1 MQSNSLQL
9 VYKSCPSENVLF
21 VPVFPGLLTESGT
34 EEAINEWMKNI
45 FVQKRG
51 LF

>member
-1 MQSNSLQL
+1 MLFDLVKIFKMQSNSLQL

-34 EEAINEWMKNI
+34 EEAINE
-45 FVQKRG
+45 
-51 LF
+51 